1 MKNGTEFT
9 KTIFCNSKQNVKRF
23 LIYPFKC
30 NLYLYFIIYLMLLIF
45 RETTLM
51 STELKGC
58 VTWFIHF
65 LDLIYVRYNCTK
77 FHQCRICATDFWEGR
92 PFCPPPPAAH
102 SILEQPQKCP
112 SWIELN
118 VTLILTCLQLIK
130 TCLNT
135 KGSLLRCSKF

>member
-77 FHQCRICATDFWEGR
+77 FHQCRICATDFREGR
-92 PFCPPPPAAH
+92 PFCPPPPPCRPSDPWAAPKM
-102 SILEQPQKCP
+102 SILNRVKCDSDIDLSP
-112 SWIELN
+112 AN
-118 VTLILTCLQLIK
+118 K
-130 TCLNT
+130 N
-135 KGSLLRCSKF
+135 LLKY